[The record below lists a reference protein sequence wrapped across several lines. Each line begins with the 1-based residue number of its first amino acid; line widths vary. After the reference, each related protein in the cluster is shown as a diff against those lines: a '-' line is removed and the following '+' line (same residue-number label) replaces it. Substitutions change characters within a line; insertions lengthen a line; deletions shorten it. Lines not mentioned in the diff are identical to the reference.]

1 MTIHLKPDLQ
11 VILEAEVASGRFLSI
26 EEALE
31 AAVRGL
37 AGEAQDDLSWARP
50 YLAEAEADVAAGR
63 TRTHEKVWARI
74 EERIGRS

>member
-11 VILEAEVASGRFLSI
+11 VMLEAEVASGRFLSV
-26 EEALE
+26 EDALE

-37 AGEAQDDLSWARP
+37 AGKARDDLTWAGP
-50 YLAEAEADVAAGR
+50 YLAVADADVAAGR
-63 TRTHEKVWARI
+63 TRTHEEVWARI